1 MNSVRVK
8 SACLLAHREDFP
20 AESGSLP
27 FERYRTALG
36 LDPNAASLEASEGQN
51 EVRLPREIV
60 PVDVWLGAHVLIH
73 AEGAEDEAGLSR
85 AEHLSKQLHRSWEG
99 LAGSTQSRNATMHKD
114 TCTEGSLGSAPA
126 RRPSRNLLREPPEHL
141 KRFRDPDV
149 GRPLLGT
156 LPGLEAASPGL
167 ESSGKGASGQ
177 SSLSLGKLASELARV
192 QAETLQK
199 GVELSEVPP
208 EGFLRA
214 RAQAP

>member
-1 MNSVRVK
+1 M
-8 SACLLAHREDFP
+8 LA
-20 AESGSLP
+20 GSQ
-27 FERYRTALG
+27 G
-36 LDPNAASLEASEGQN
+36 
-51 EVRLPREIV
+51 
-60 PVDVWLGAHVLIH
+60 
-73 AEGAEDEAGLSR
+73 
-85 AEHLSKQLHRSWEG
+85 LSKQLHGSWEG

-177 SSLSLGKLASELARV
+177 SSLSLQLARV

-208 EGFLRA
+208 NTFLEPGLRLLD
-214 RAQAP
+214 RLPK